1 MDNIFWGRG
10 KLNKYAIIAT
20 ATFTIIIK
28 KRVEKMSQKWNVTV
42 DGEGYEIKYI
52 NNKKIIVNDKELRLK
67 DYQKNLT
74 MTTTEYE
81 IPLGSQKAL
90 LIVGSL
96 NRAQLIMNGVDC
108 GSEEA
113 QALESAQTPE
123 AVVLPKWTYIFVIL
137 HCVNFVNGL
146 SGCVMAIIGIGS
158 IKLVNDSKRFNEK
171 QEIMVD
177 LIILLLLYAMTFGK
191 AFLL

>member
-1 MDNIFWGRG
+1 MN
-10 KLNKYAIIAT
+10 
-20 ATFTIIIK
+20 
-28 KRVEKMSQKWNVTV
+28 QKWNVAV
-42 DGEGYEIKYI
+42 DGEEYEIKYI

-67 DYQKNLT
+67 DYQKNLS

-113 QALESAQTPE
+113 HAPESAQAPE
-123 AVVLPKWTYIFVIL
+123 TAVLPKWAYIFVIL

-146 SGCVMAIIGIGS
+146 SGCAMAILGIGS
-158 IKLVNDSKRFNEK
+158 IKLINDSRKLSER

-177 LIILLLLYAMTFGK
+177 LIILLLLYAGTFGK

>member
-1 MDNIFWGRG
+1 
-10 KLNKYAIIAT
+10 
-20 ATFTIIIK
+20 
-28 KRVEKMSQKWNVTV
+28 MSQKWNVTV

-108 GSEEA
+108 GSEETRA
-113 QALESAQTPE
+113 PESAQTLE
-123 AVVLPKWTYIFVIL
+123 AAVLPKWTYIFVIL

-146 SGCVMAIIGIGS
+146 SGCAMAIIGIGS

-171 QEIMVD
+171 QEIVVD
-177 LIILLLLYAMTFGK
+177 LIILLLLYTMTFGK

>member
-1 MDNIFWGRG
+1 
-10 KLNKYAIIAT
+10 
-20 ATFTIIIK
+20 
-28 KRVEKMSQKWNVTV
+28 MSQVWNVTV

-52 NNKKIIVNDKELRLK
+52 NNKKIIVNDRELRLK

-90 LIVGSL
+90 LIVGGL
-96 NRAQLIMNGVDC
+96 NSARLIMDGVDC
-108 GSEEA
+108 GSKEA
-113 QALESAQTPE
+113 DAPESAQAPGT
-123 AVVLPKWTYIFVIL
+123 AVLPKWAYIFVIL
-137 HCVNFVNGL
+137 HCINFVNGL
-146 SGCVMAIIGIGS
+146 SGCAMAILGIGS
-158 IKLVNDSKRFNEK
+158 IKLINDSKKFNER
-171 QEIMVD
+171 QEIIVN